1 MNNNRFQTIGTTHD
15 RRKSANDWI
24 SLLCTRMTF
33 HRSDRVKG
41 RPTRV
46 TTNSVL
52 GNVMGSNIFNL
63 LAVLAIPTVVG
74 VFSQKPYF
82 VDDDGFNQF
91 AIPLM
96 LFATL
101 LLVLVSFFKV
111 TPRSFG
117 VLFLL
122 LYIFFVVGSFLKINL
137 FLFF

>member
-1 MNNNRFQTIGTTHD
+1 MVALGTSLPELAVAVTAA
-15 RRKSANDWI
+15 RKKQFGIA
-24 SLLCTRMTF
+24 
-33 HRSDRVKG
+33 
-41 RPTRV
+41 
-46 TTNSVL
+46 L

-63 LAVLAIPTVVG
+63 LAVLAIPTIVG
-74 VFSQKPYF
+74 GLSHRPYF

-96 LFATL
+96 LIATF

-117 VLFLL
+117 ALFLL
-122 LYIFFVVGSFLKINL
+122 LYVFFLVGSFLKINL